1 MRPIRPAKR
10 SWKKTAEVG
19 PSENNEAYVKKI
31 EVASTEQLE
40 AELNREN
47 YRHRYRM
54 TLKSTINILIVVC
67 AISVLIATLVCPVLK
82 IYGTSMTPTVTE
94 GQIVV
99 SVKDK
104 NIETGDIVGVYYG
117 SKILV
122 KRAIAGPGQWV
133 DIDKEGNV
141 YVDETLLEE
150 PYITDKS
157 YGECNI
163 SLPYQVPEKTI
174 FVMGDHRDTSIDS
187 RNTSVGCIADEDVVG
202 KIVFRI
208 WPLKDLGRIK

>member
-1 MRPIRPAKR
+1 MRPGNPLKDR
-10 SWKKTAEVG
+10 KTEQG
-19 PSENNEAYVKKI
+19 PPSENGAYVKRI
-31 EVASTEQLE
+31 EVASTAQLE

-54 TLKSTINILIVVC
+54 TLKSTISILIVVC

-94 GQIVV
+94 GQVVV

-104 NIETGDIVGVYYG
+104 NIETGEIVGVYYG

-122 KRAIAGPGQWV
+122 KRCIAGPGQWV

-141 YVDETLLEE
+141 SVDQIPLDE
-150 PYITDKS
+150 PYITEKA

-187 RNTSVGCIADEDVVG
+187 RNTSVGCIANDDVVG

-208 WPLKDLGRIK
+208 WPLKDFGRIK